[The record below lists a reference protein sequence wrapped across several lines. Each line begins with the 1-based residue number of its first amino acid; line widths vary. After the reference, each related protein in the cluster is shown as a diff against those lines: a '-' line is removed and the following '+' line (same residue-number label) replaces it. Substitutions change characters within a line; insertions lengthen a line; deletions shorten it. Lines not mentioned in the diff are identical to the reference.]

1 MANKRLTAHNG
12 RTGKLGAYSAKHNDR
27 SGGRGD
33 NIDAERTRLN
43 FYWTWDKASAS
54 SSTTFDE
61 CEAKFYSQHFGAWI
75 EARNAA
81 ARAAYHPERCVDVD
95 KLRKSDKSCPEETIF
110 QVGSAREGAAD
121 PHELAR
127 VISEFRKWR
136 EKEYPAV
143 KSLDLAIHMDE
154 ITPHIHER
162 VVWIAH
168 KDGYEI
174 VGQAAALREMG
185 VQRPNM
191 TKKEDRYNNAKV
203 TYTETCRNK
212 LLEIC
217 KAHGLEIIDE
227 PAEPGK
233 KTLDLKVWQA
243 RQEEKHIKELEQ
255 KISFYQSALDD
266 AVKAVQKLIDTT
278 KERSSDMYQNG
289 VELKQKAFSRDK
301 EVVLSKAAY
310 EELWHAAHS
319 RDEMRRLGKQVTD
332 ELQWFKKTYSGQYL
346 AALEQQ
352 IADLRGTN
360 EQLARDIRYLQNE
373 PSYED
378 GYGEVIEAIRE
389 LLKRHPE
396 YSEVADKLQDILDE
410 RATHNREH

>member
-1 MANKRLTAHNG
+1 MAQKRLTAHNG

-27 SGGRGD
+27 SGGIGD
-33 NIDAERTRLN
+33 NIDSSRTREN
-43 FYWTWDKASAS
+43 GYWMWDQGSESPSK
-54 SSTTFDE
+54 TFDE
-61 CEAKFYSQHFGAWI
+61 SEKKFYEQHFSAWI
-75 EARNAA
+75 EVRNAA
-81 ARAAYHPERCVDVD
+81 AKAAYHPERCVDVD
-95 KLRKSDKSCPEETIF
+95 KLRKSDKSCPEETVYQI
-110 QVGSAREGAAD
+110 GSKKEGAVE
-121 PHELAR
+121 PRELAKI
-127 VISEFRKWR
+127 VTEFRRWR
-136 EKEYPAV
+136 SKEYPNV
-143 KSLDLAIHMDE
+143 KTLNLAIHLDE
-154 ITPHIHER
+154 NTPHVHER
-162 VVWIAH
+162 VVWLAH

-174 VGQAAALREMG
+174 VGQAAALAKMG
-185 VQRPNM
+185 VQRPNPN
-191 TKKEDRYNNAKV
+191 KKENRYNNAKV

-243 RQEEKHIKELEQ
+243 KQEEERIKEFEQ
-255 KISFYQSALDD
+255 KISFYQSSLDD

-289 VELKQKAFSRDK
+289 VELKQKAFSRDQ

-310 EELWHAAHS
+310 EELWYAAHS
-319 RDEMRRLGKQVTD
+319 RDEMRRLGKQITG
-332 ELQWFKKTYSGQYL
+332 ELQAFQKTYSAQYL
-346 AALEQQ
+346 AKLEQQ
-352 IADLRGTN
+352 IADLRGIN
-360 EQLARDIRYLQNE
+360 EQLNRDVLQLKNE

-378 GYGEVIEAIRE
+378 GYAEVIEAIRE

-396 YSEVADKLQDILDE
+396 YSEAADKLQDILDE